1 MYRGRHL
8 CPLFFYFALRY
19 AWGFY
24 PTKPWRSGIFVITKG
39 VFMQKVS
46 YMGNGET
53 TEFTFN
59 FPYFDNSNIVVTK
72 NGMQA
77 TGYNIIG
84 TSGGLD
90 ADIPFVGGTVVFEV
104 APTALDCIVIARQL
118 PMARVADYQPLAQIN
133 PTTLNQDLNYLME
146 VIKDRK
152 DELDELCTQY
162 SEIADKEST
171 ETLLARITAIHNEIV
186 EIDAKIAALGDVS
199 TLRTDVTTNTNDI
212 TTLKGYDYVIE
223 SQTPTAQNNY
233 TWYRKYKSGWVE
245 QGGKASLEFTTTGQN
260 NTVSLPVTM
269 LDDNYTVILTLCKR
283 YGNKFIGI
291 HTQTTTNFEIG
302 AYSTVSNDSGD
313 CKWCIKGFSN

>member
-1 MYRGRHL
+1 
-8 CPLFFYFALRY
+8 
-19 AWGFY
+19 
-24 PTKPWRSGIFVITKG
+24 
-39 VFMQKVS
+39 MQKVS

-84 TSGGLD
+84 TPGGLD

-104 APTALDCIVIARQL
+104 APCSLDCIVIARQL
-118 PMARVADYQPLAQIN
+118 PMARVADYQPVAQIN

-152 DELDELCTQY
+152 DELDDLIEKYTD
-162 SEIADKEST
+162 IADKEST

-186 EIDAKIAALGDVS
+186 EIDAKITALGDVS
-199 TLRTDVTTNTNDI
+199 QIRGDIATLDTRTNG
-212 TTLKGYDYVIE
+212 LLDYVIE
-223 SQTPTAQNNY
+223 SQAPTAQNNY

-245 QGGKASLEFTTTGQN
+245 QGGIDVTSYVTFPITMADTHYTVNCGMEIPDSNVGNPTVSYMDKATTGIRILLRWDGAGTTGERCWQ
-260 NTVSLPVTM
+260 VS
-269 LDDNYTVILTLCKR
+269 
-283 YGNKFIGI
+283 
-291 HTQTTTNFEIG
+291 
-302 AYSTVSNDSGD
+302 
-313 CKWCIKGFSN
+313 GFAAE

>member
-1 MYRGRHL
+1 
-8 CPLFFYFALRY
+8 
-19 AWGFY
+19 
-24 PTKPWRSGIFVITKG
+24 
-39 VFMQKVS
+39 
-46 YMGNGET
+46 MGNGET

-84 TSGGLD
+84 TPGGLD

-104 APTALDCIVIARQL
+104 APRALDCIVIARQL

-152 DELDELCTQY
+152 DELDDLCTQY

-171 ETLLARITAIHNEIV
+171 ETLLARISTIHDEIV
-186 EIDAKIAALGDVS
+186 AIDAKITALGDVS
-199 TLRTDVTTNTNDI
+199 QIRGDIATLDTRTNG
-212 TTLKGYDYVIE
+212 LLDYVIE

-245 QGGKASLEFTTTGQN
+245 QGGVTTNGSVIFPKAFTNDKYTINATA
-260 NTVSLPVTM
+260 
-269 LDDNYTVILTLCKR
+269 TVINAGVGNISICYSNKNTSGIIIQLRWEGAAITAEFCWCA
-283 YGNKFIGI
+283 YGF
-291 HTQTTTNFEIG
+291 
-302 AYSTVSNDSGD
+302 
-313 CKWCIKGFSN
+313 